1 MKGTIVQENI
11 LPTEERKCWWK
22 SRAKRPSDCCIPS
35 PALPRVWMEAGA
47 AAGPTPGPASSLQK
61 RRQQN

>member
-1 MKGTIVQENI
+1 MIVQETI
-11 LPTEERKCWWK
+11 FPTEEGKCWWK
-22 SRAKRPSDCCIPS
+22 SKAKRPSEYCIAS

-61 RRQQN
+61 RGQQN